1 MVNGNA
7 NNDFS
12 NQKDVALQV
21 SGPNNAFGNLIKSSF
36 KTKSKSQ
43 SPLNSIQ
50 VKQKEFDDND
60 IYTQGQRWKNLPQNV
75 QKSLQNLSLVIGND
89 GQING
94 QQRA

>member
-36 KTKSKSQ
+36 KTKSKS
-43 SPLNSIQ
+43 
-50 VKQKEFDDND
+50 
-60 IYTQGQRWKNLPQNV
+60 
-75 QKSLQNLSLVIGND
+75 
-89 GQING
+89 
-94 QQRA
+94 